1 MITISA
7 FYKVSPWKLR
17 GVSVETLSFACIFPG
32 YCPDFLY
39 LRVGKRQ
46 AITGE
51 YARRTGRYHG
61 DTTASVR
68 SLYREDLPQVG
79 QMQSPKEPGGA
90 VQKTALEG
98 DVVVVDGFDSA
109 VGEEGAETGE
119 GFGVFVAGDAEEGDN
134 HEVADFQVVDIDT
147 DSMVGVGG
155 VLVAAEEG
163 DVLVCQGVPGEGFGE
178 GLRPVFVFGGAV
190 VAEEGAGVDEAHHA
204 VGVAGHVIAQGG
216 DDDDFGFEEAGKL
229 GEEVIAV
236 TVGVLA
242 EDAVG
247 DDGAPAA
254 EEDVA
259 AVEVDGGEGVG
270 GDAVEAADF
279 GGVGAG
285 LLPCGVALEVGGFVA
300 ELDEPAGSGP
310 DGHVVTAPDVA
321 RSLEETVRDAV
332 AVEDVREAAASVGKA
347 FRQKGGEADDGV
359 FPRGLRRVRLPCR
372 GGSHGRGG
380 RVGGR
385 GDDGSDGSSCGGRGG
400 KDGSRGKRRR
410 DVPPRRGGRAGGS
423 GRHGGFRG
431 GRCRGGIEGSGRCM
445 GFEDGGS
452 GGSRRGGKSGGNR
465 GSSRSGSAGGG
476 RGGRGGGSR
485 GGLCVVA
492 VADDGR
498 VHGQEH
504 FAQFRGRLQA
514 VLQAE
519 VFKHGFLAALT
530 EGEVGNISAF

>member
-98 DVVVVDGFDSA
+98 DVVVVNGFDSA

-147 DSMVGVGG
+147 DGMVVAGSI
-155 VLVAAEEG
+155 LVTAEEG

-229 GEEVIAV
+229 GN
-236 TVGVLA
+236 
-242 EDAVG
+242 
-247 DDGAPAA
+247 P
-254 EEDVA
+254 
-259 AVEVDGGEGVG
+259 
-270 GDAVEAADF
+270 
-279 GGVGAG
+279 
-285 LLPCGVALEVGGFVA
+285 
-300 ELDEPAGSGP
+300 
-310 DGHVVTAPDVA
+310 
-321 RSLEETVRDAV
+321 
-332 AVEDVREAAASVGKA
+332 
-347 FRQKGGEADDGV
+347 
-359 FPRGLRRVRLPCR
+359 
-372 GGSHGRGG
+372 
-380 RVGGR
+380 
-385 GDDGSDGSSCGGRGG
+385 
-400 KDGSRGKRRR
+400 
-410 DVPPRRGGRAGGS
+410 
-423 GRHGGFRG
+423 
-431 GRCRGGIEGSGRCM
+431 
-445 GFEDGGS
+445 
-452 GGSRRGGKSGGNR
+452 
-465 GSSRSGSAGGG
+465 
-476 RGGRGGGSR
+476 
-485 GGLCVVA
+485 VA
-492 VADDGR
+492 VANLGFCYESGRGVEKNAEKAVQLYTISADADSAPGQYNLAKALRDGNGVKADPER
-498 VHGQEH
+498 AFSLFKRSAEQ
-504 FAQFRGRLQA
+504 QFPVA
-514 VLQAE
+514 YAD
-519 VFKHGFLAALT
+519 LAACYEQGIGTKPDAELAKKYHDLAQDA
-530 EGEVGNISAF
+530 GYPAASATASEE

>member
-17 GVSVETLSFACIFPG
+17 GVSVETSPFACIFPG
-32 YCPDFLY
+32 YSLPFPY
-39 LRVGKRQ
+39 PRVEETR

-98 DVVVVDGFDSA
+98 DVIVVDGLDGA
-109 VGEEGAETGE
+109 VGEEGAEPGE

-147 DSMVGVGG
+147 DSMVGVGSI
-155 VLVAAEEG
+155 LVTAEEG

-242 EDAVG
+242 EDTVG

-300 ELDEPAGSGP
+300 ELDEPAGSAP

-321 RSLEETVRDAV
+321 RSLEEAVGDAV

-385 GDDGSDGSSCGGRGG
+385 GDDGSSCGGRGG

-423 GRHGGFRG
+423 GRHGGCRG
-431 GRCRGGIEGSGRCM
+431 GRCRGDVKGSRRCR
-445 GFEDGGS
+445 GGGCSRS
-452 GGSRRGGKSGGNR
+452 GGSR
-465 GSSRSGSAGGG
+465 GSSRSGSVG
-476 RGGRGGGSR
+476 GGRGGGSR
-485 GGLCVVA
+485 GGLRVVA